1 MNLNFDFYTLFTQ
14 GLQSA
19 DALVAAFGI
28 IMAAA
33 ISVSLVSKIGTWV
46 LPQPR
51 ESRVSDF
58 LPFDSLLSD
67 RMTLRCSN
75 GSYVRVFKIEG
86 VDLTSAREETVLSMF
101 EARKAWLDN
110 MADMQVTCRVM
121 TFRERVEMEK
131 NKDDFGNKWLK
142 IVDDTWRKNL
152 SRVYKNDHYIII
164 SVADRKDAVKDLNYA
179 SQSVLANLN
188 DYGVKVLEEKEDD
201 SAEFSPIYPFVRAL
215 NPITK
220 PEPRVRTAQGD
231 QLKEL
236 LTAEGIHFT
245 GEEGIIKFFSGNK
258 EKYALTMGI
267 RSSGDYMD
275 EAMISSLLAIDCEM
289 TVLHNIHPLFKPKA
303 RMILVQQQK
312 MATVTSFSSDV
323 VAQYSEA
330 LSAIEDSDA
339 DHQSLVEYSMSFL
352 LRGDSLKEVEF
363 GESEVQRICRLFS
376 VTPVRENWIAQA
388 TFFNQFPGYDLCGRT
403 YFYLSRIVSLAVS
416 FEQLSTGLPR
426 SDWGEGAITVFR
438 TMSGSPYRFQF
449 HISAAESAVAHCC
462 IIGPTGQGKTT
473 LLTFL
478 AGQAMRHGDLKVY
491 FFDRHRGAEIFTH
504 MVKGKYVGF
513 SGERKN
519 VSLNPFDSRD
529 TMSNR
534 SFLRNWLKAI
544 TMAKDALSER
554 EAARAVTTAFD
565 YLRPEERVLSNLY
578 KSCFSPTGTMRR
590 ELYRWVNPD
599 QYGNIFNAEHDSLD
613 LSTNRFVAFDFTEI
627 FDDEILAA
635 ASISYI
641 MHRIHAEST
650 DTGAP
655 ALVMIDETAPM
666 LKHEMFRDAFIKG
679 LQEGRK
685 KRQAYLCAFQQ
696 PNIIDT
702 LGVGDAVRGQCKTM
716 IFFRNTQATPES
728 YEKWNLTESE
738 YDFISGKSYRDC
750 PYAILLKR
758 PDADDGKGESV
769 VLDVNL
775 SGLGPYLKLYNSGI
789 KNVLLVDSLVKELGE
804 DGFVTKYLNLDAFGA

>member
-1 MNLNFDFYTLFTQ
+1 MNLNFDFYTLFVT

-19 DALVAAFGI
+19 DAIVAAFGI
-28 IMAAA
+28 IAAAA
-33 ISVSLVSKIGTWV
+33 IAVSLVSRIGAWV
-46 LPQPR
+46 LPQPH

-58 LPFDSLLSD
+58 LPFNTLLSD
-67 RMTLRCSN
+67 GVTLRCDN
-75 GSYVRVFKIEG
+75 GTYVRVFKIEG

-110 MADMQVTCRVM
+110 MADMQVTCRVL
-121 TFRERVEMEK
+121 TLRDRAPIDDNK
-131 NKDDFGNKWLK
+131 NDFGNKWLK
-142 IVDDTWRKNL
+142 IVDDKWRENL
-152 SRVYKNDHYIII
+152 SRVYKNDHYLILSI
-164 SVADRKDAVKDLNYA
+164 ADRKDAVKDLNYA
-179 SQSVLANLN
+179 TQSTLANLN
-188 DYGVKVLEEKEDD
+188 DYGIKVLRESDD
-201 SAEFSPIYPFVRAL
+201 SPAHLSPIYPFVRVL

-220 PEPRVRTAQGD
+220 PLPKVRNAQSY

-245 GEEGIIKFFSGNK
+245 GEEGIIKYFSGDK
-258 EKYALTMGI
+258 TKYALTMGI
-267 RSSGDYMD
+267 RNSGDYMD
-275 EAMISSLLAIDCEM
+275 ESMMSSLLAIDCEL
-289 TVLHNIHPLFKPKA
+289 TVLHNIHPIFKPKA

-312 MATVTSFSSDV
+312 MSSVTSFSGDV
-323 VAQYSEA
+323 IDQYGAA
-330 LSAIEDSDA
+330 LAAIEDSDA
-339 DHQSLVEYSMSFL
+339 DHQSLVEYSMSFIL
-352 LRGDSLKEVEF
+352 KGDSLEEIAF
-363 GESEVQRICRLFS
+363 AESEVQRICRLFS

-388 TFFNQFPGYDLCGRT
+388 TFFNQFPGYDMCGRT
-403 YFYLSRIVSLAVS
+403 YFYLSRIVALAVS

-449 HISAAESAVAHCC
+449 HISADESAVAHCC
-462 IIGPTGQGKTT
+462 IVGPTGQGKTT

-478 AGQAMRHGDLKVY
+478 AGQAMRHADLKVY

-534 SFLRNWLKAI
+534 AFLRNWLKSI
-544 TMAKDALSER
+544 TMATDAMSER

-565 YLRPEERVLSNLY
+565 YLKPEERVLTNLY

-613 LSTNRFVAFDFTEI
+613 LTTNRFVAFDFTEI
-627 FDDEILAA
+627 FDDDILAA

-650 DTGAP
+650 ETGNP

-750 PYAILLKR
+750 PYAILVKR

-769 VLDVNL
+769 ILDVNL
-775 SGLGPYLKLYNSGI
+775 GGLGPYLKLYNSGI
-789 KNVLLVDSLVKELGE
+789 KNVLLVDSLVKEFGE
-804 DGFVTKYLNLDAFGA
+804 DGFVTKYLDGYGT